1 MDIRILNNAQEI
13 AQAAGDMFAAQLKEK
28 PQSIL
33 GLATGASP
41 VPTYQYLIDLYKKGE
56 ISFQD
61 VRTFNLDEYC
71 DLPREDKN
79 SYYSFMFEN
88 LFSHVD
94 ILPGNVNILDGNATD
109 VGAECT
115 GFDQRIENIGGIDI
129 QLLGIGTNGH
139 IGFNEP
145 ADAFTE
151 GTFKVKL
158 TDSTIQSNII
168 YFPEGNMPHYALT
181 MGIGSIMKAK
191 KIILIA
197 TGEAKAQAIK
207 AMAKGAVSPSCPAS
221 VLQNHADAV
230 IFLDKA
236 AASLL

>member
-13 AQAAGDMFAAQLKEK
+13 AQAVGDIFSAQLKEQ
-28 PQSIL
+28 PRSIL

-41 VPTYQYLIDLYKKGE
+41 VPTYQYLIDLYKKGK
-56 ISFQD
+56 ISFKD
-61 VRTFNLDEYC
+61 VKTFNLDEYC
-71 DLPREDKN
+71 DLPREDRN

-94 ILPGNVNILDGNATD
+94 ILPENVNILDGNAVD
-109 VGAECT
+109 VDAECA
-115 GFDQRIENIGGIDI
+115 GFDARIEKMGGIDI

-145 ADAFTE
+145 AEAFTE

-158 TDSTIQSNII
+158 TNSTIQSNKI
-168 YFPEGNMPHYALT
+168 YFPDGHMPRYALT

-197 TGEAKAQAIK
+197 TGEAKAQAVK
-207 AMAKGAVSPSCPAS
+207 AMAKGEVAPACPAS

>member
-13 AQAAGDMFAAQLKEK
+13 AQAASDMFAAQLKEK

-109 VGAECT
+109 VSAECT